1 MTIKKAIFFLATL
14 ITIACSNTCLAQTQG
29 KASFYGNG
37 FHGRITSDGSRYHK
51 DSLTCAH
58 RTLPFGTLL
67 KVTNKKNGKE
77 VVVRVT
83 DRGPFVR
90 GRVVDLSMAAA
101 KELGMVSMGVA
112 PVEVQTVGHVKNRNM
127 IKGPDKNLA
136 ANNHILPEAKYIDP
150 ATGEFLTMQEWKE
163 RGEKARQEHLAKLQK
178 QNQPRYRI
186 LDTKLTAHSQKA
198 NQE

>member
-14 ITIACSNTCLAQTQG
+14 ITIAWSNTCLAQTHG

-112 PVEVQTVGHVKNRNM
+112 PVEVKTVGHVKNRNM
-127 IKGPDKNLA
+127 IKGPDKNTRRESTPRTPGQA
-136 ANNHILPEAKYIDP
+136 ATAEPAALPHPRHEADSAFAEGKPRI
-150 ATGEFLTMQEWKE
+150 
-163 RGEKARQEHLAKLQK
+163 
-178 QNQPRYRI
+178 NQHKFI
-186 LDTKLTAHSQKA
+186 I
-198 NQE
+198 